1 MIEAALG
8 PMLQDQRTA
17 CVMEIEAVGVLATM
31 EQQRRPTIR
40 RLAAAVDTALDAFV
54 AAGIMDATPKACQA

>member
-1 MIEAALG
+1 
-8 PMLQDQRTA
+8 
-17 CVMEIEAVGVLATM
+17 MEIEAVGVLATM